1 MRHALASA
9 PHSSRNLRAGRR
21 ARGFT
26 LVELLVAVA
35 VLAVVAALA
44 WGGLASVART
54 RALIEAEQLRLAAL
68 TRAFGR
74 FEADLRAAI
83 ARPVRDGAGAE
94 GPALRGEPALLE
106 VTRGLPPSLIET
118 GGADL
123 ARVAWS
129 LQSGS
134 LQRAAWMVLDRPAG
148 IAPPSEALVPGT
160 SRIEFRYLDAQG
172 RWQSRWADSVRLPL
186 AVELRLGIEDLGEL
200 RRVVELPAAEPR

>member
-1 MRHALASA
+1 M
-9 PHSSRNLRAGRR
+9 SRAFLSTAGRGRCLPALIR
-21 ARGFT
+21 AHGFT

-35 VLAVVAALA
+35 VLAVVVALA
-44 WGGLASVART
+44 WGGLAAVARS
-54 RALIEAEQLRLAAL
+54 RALIEVEQVRLAAL

-74 FEADLRAAI
+74 FEADLRAAL
-83 ARPVRDGAGAE
+83 ARPVRDGTGAE
-94 GPALRGEPALLE
+94 VPALRGEPALLE

-134 LQRAAWMVLDRPAG
+134 LQRAAWTVLDRPAG
-148 IAPPSEALVPGT
+148 VAPLGEALVPEA

-172 RWQSRWADSVRLPL
+172 RWQSRWADSDRLPQ

-200 RRVVELPAAEPR
+200 RRVVELPAQEPR

>member
-1 MRHALASA
+1 MT
-9 PHSSRNLRAGRR
+9 R

-44 WGGLASVART
+44 WGGLAAVARS
-54 RALIEAEQLRLAAL
+54 RALIEAEQQRLAAL

-74 FEADLRAAI
+74 FEADLRAAV

-94 GPALRGEPALLE
+94 SPALRGEPALLE

-148 IAPPSEALVPGT
+148 VAPLGEALVPDA

-186 AVELRLGIEDLGEL
+186 AVELRLGVADLGEL

>member
-1 MRHALASA
+1 MRAFGFVPARTRSASA
-9 PHSSRNLRAGRR
+9 LGR

-44 WGGLASVART
+44 WGGLASVARS
-54 RALIEAEQLRLAAL
+54 RALIEAEQVRLAAL

-74 FEADLRAAI
+74 FEADLRAAV

-94 GPALRGEPALLE
+94 LPALRGEPALLE

-134 LQRAAWMVLDRPAG
+134 LQRAAWTVLDRPVG
-148 IAPPSEALVPGT
+148 LAPLTEALVPEAD
-160 SRIEFRYLDAQG
+160 RIEFRYLDAQG

-200 RRVVELPAAEPR
+200 RRVVELPAPEPR